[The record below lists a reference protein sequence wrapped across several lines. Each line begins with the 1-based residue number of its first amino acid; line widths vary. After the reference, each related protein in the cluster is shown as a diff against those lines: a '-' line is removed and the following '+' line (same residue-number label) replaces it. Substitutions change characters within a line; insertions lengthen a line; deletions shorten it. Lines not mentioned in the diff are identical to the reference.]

1 YVMLQIIIL
10 VAASLLWLWRK
21 ITPAVERVRRGIRL
35 ALLSVLFFPVLFLL
49 EPLLDWRVSPPVVL
63 GVIIMI
69 ALGGAFVLEQWR
81 FSVVLLVVTGLTTG
95 AILFDG
101 FNGAEAMRR
110 SYLGYD
116 PVIGARF
123 YGLGNEYEGILIGSA
138 ILFAASFYEW
148 AKGTERG
155 KQSFSLLSLPFWL
168 STALFSAVLYYMAA
182 PSLGTDAGG
191 FLAGAAGFTVTL
203 SRLQDWRISKKSLLL
218 AAGGIPIGIAV
229 LVAVN
234 LWSSYPLTHVG
245 KVAEQIVH
253 GDWT

>member
-1 YVMLQIIIL
+1 M
-10 VAASLLWLWRK
+10 
-21 ITPAVERVRRGIRL
+21 
-35 ALLSVLFFPVLFLL
+35 
-49 EPLLDWRVSPPVVL
+49 
-63 GVIIMI
+63 IIMI

-148 AKGTERG
+148 AKGT
-155 KQSFSLLSLPFWL
+155 
-168 STALFSAVLYYMAA
+168 
-182 PSLGTDAGG
+182 
-191 FLAGAAGFTVTL
+191 
-203 SRLQDWRISKKSLLL
+203 
-218 AAGGIPIGIAV
+218 
-229 LVAVN
+229 
-234 LWSSYPLTHVG
+234 
-245 KVAEQIVH
+245 
-253 GDWT
+253 